1 MSTESR
7 EGLLSVVETDVLM
20 TLAEVSSLIKT
31 STEVIKTS
39 VTPTNNSL
47 SHDYSHLDNQNT
59 QSYLSNWDD
68 DPIQEY

>member
-39 VTPTNNSL
+39 VTPTNNSP
-47 SHDYSHLDNQNT
+47 SYDYSHLDNQNT
-59 QSYLSNWDD
+59 QCYLSNWDD
-68 DPIQEY
+68 DPIQE